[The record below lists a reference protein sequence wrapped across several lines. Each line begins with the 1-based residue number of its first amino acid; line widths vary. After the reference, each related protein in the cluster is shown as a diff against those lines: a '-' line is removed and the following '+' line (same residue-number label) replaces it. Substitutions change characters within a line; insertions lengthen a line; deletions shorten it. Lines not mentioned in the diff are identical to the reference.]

1 MKCQQFSSR
10 LGVSQHWCAYYLIY
24 EGRKEENESCKL
36 FLSMLEV
43 SSSDW
48 AWHGGPWGSFFSCQA
63 EISSLPLSVP
73 STVQK
78 HCVFTGKMPKM
89 FWKGSGGG
97 LQTLQ
102 GSTGASLMQSR
113 RGWVIQR
120 CFSDTCHSPLLHPL
134 PWRIKIDAFCSY
146 CSESNLVNNKW
157 WL

>member
-1 MKCQQFSSR
+1 
-10 LGVSQHWCAYYLIY
+10 
-24 EGRKEENESCKL
+24 
-36 FLSMLEV
+36 MLEV

-102 GSTGASLMQSR
+102 GSTGASLSKADGGGSFR
-113 RGWVIQR
+113 DASLTLATPL
-120 CFSDTCHSPLLHPL
+120 CFILCHG
-134 PWRIKIDAFCSY
+134 
-146 CSESNLVNNKW
+146 E
-157 WL
+157 